1 MAPALGI
8 HRLGNFAPMHD
19 LERRNQPGELT
30 GLQQVCIGGGTPSLF
45 TLGGQETLR
54 DEQAP
59 RTHRFECPGKAGPVE
74 IVEHQDRIKEAPVG
88 PGVLQVGLLPVNPNA
103 RGGGEFARG
112 RQAVGVAINSNHRSA
127 TLRRRDGMP
136 TGAAGKVEYAASR
149 HEPVGLPGKPGAG
162 PRKRER
168 RVRRHVESDR
178 PASLKETA
186 SRAVDLLVIGGGIV
200 GAGVA
205 RDAAMRGM
213 RTVLVEQNDLAFGTS
228 SRSSR
233 LVHGGLRYLEHGEL
247 RLVFESLRERAI
259 LRRIAPHLVWPLPF
273 VFPVHDGDRLR
284 RWQLAAGMWMYDL
297 LALFRNVSPHK
308 MLGKRALLSREPGLR
323 ATGLRGGAR
332 YFDAQCDDA
341 RLVVAT
347 ARSAHEHGATIL
359 TYTTVTGLV
368 RDQDRVTGAQVR
380 DVRTGREATLRA
392 SMVVNATGPWADQI
406 RRLEDPRAP
415 RLLRLT
421 KGTHA
426 VVPRERLGNHEAIT
440 FTSPLDGRMMFILPW
455 GAWSYIGTTDT
466 DTAESPDEVRASSED
481 VRYLLRSAN
490 SRFPNAHLGEEDV
503 VATWA
508 GLRPL
513 IEDGAIGATAVSRE
527 HVVTDGP
534 GGMVTVAGGKL
545 TTYRLMAAQV
555 VDHVVKRLNAEARG
569 AWPAEAGTDLE
580 PLPGGESAS
589 LGTIRALGVDSG
601 VDVATVE
608 HMLRHYGTEA
618 AGIFNLMR
626 SEPGLADRLQPD
638 HPAVA
643 AEVLHA
649 ARKEFARSVADVL
662 VRRMHLFY
670 ETRDQGAAAAA
681 RTAELLGRELRWTP
695 GEQER
700 EVAAYRALTGRTLP
714 LTAVPELPL
723 TFRGLPSRQS

>member
-1 MAPALGI
+1 
-8 HRLGNFAPMHD
+8 
-19 LERRNQPGELT
+19 
-30 GLQQVCIGGGTPSLF
+30 
-45 TLGGQETLR
+45 
-54 DEQAP
+54 
-59 RTHRFECPGKAGPVE
+59 
-74 IVEHQDRIKEAPVG
+74 
-88 PGVLQVGLLPVNPNA
+88 
-103 RGGGEFARG
+103 
-112 RQAVGVAINSNHRSA
+112 
-127 TLRRRDGMP
+127 
-136 TGAAGKVEYAASR
+136 
-149 HEPVGLPGKPGAG
+149 
-162 PRKRER
+162 
-168 RVRRHVESDR
+168 VRRHVESDR

-205 RDAAMRGM
+205 RDAAMRGL

-233 LVHGGLRYLEHGEL
+233 LIHGGLRYLEHGEL
-247 RLVFESLRERAI
+247 RLVFESLRERAV

-297 LALFRNVSPHK
+297 LSLFRNVSPHK
-308 MLGKRALLSREPGLR
+308 MLGKRALLTREPGLR

-359 TYTTVTGLV
+359 TYTTVTGLTL
-368 RDQDRVTGAQVR
+368 DDGRVTGATVR
-380 DVRTGREATLRA
+380 DVRTGKEAAFRA
-392 SMVVNATGPWADQI
+392 SIVVNATGPWVDQI

-426 VVPRERLGNHEAIT
+426 VVPRERMGNHEAIT
-440 FTSPLDGRMMFILPW
+440 FTSPLDGRVMFVLPW

-466 DTAESPDEVRASSED
+466 DTAESPDEVRTSSED
-481 VRYLLRSAN
+481 IRYLLRSAN

-513 IEDGAIGATAVSRE
+513 IEDGAAGAGSVSRE
-527 HVVTDGP
+527 HVIADGP

-555 VDHVVKRLNAEARG
+555 VDHLVKRLNNEARG
-569 AWPAEAGTDLE
+569 AWPSEAGTELE

-589 LGTIRALGVDSG
+589 LATIRTLGIDSG

-638 HPAVA
+638 HPAVS

-649 ARKEFARSVADVL
+649 ARKEFARTVADVL
-662 VRRMHLFY
+662 VRRVHLFY

-695 GEQER
+695 AEQQR

-714 LTAVPELPL
+714 PTAVPELPL

>member
-1 MAPALGI
+1 
-8 HRLGNFAPMHD
+8 
-19 LERRNQPGELT
+19 
-30 GLQQVCIGGGTPSLF
+30 
-45 TLGGQETLR
+45 
-54 DEQAP
+54 
-59 RTHRFECPGKAGPVE
+59 
-74 IVEHQDRIKEAPVG
+74 
-88 PGVLQVGLLPVNPNA
+88 
-103 RGGGEFARG
+103 
-112 RQAVGVAINSNHRSA
+112 
-127 TLRRRDGMP
+127 
-136 TGAAGKVEYAASR
+136 
-149 HEPVGLPGKPGAG
+149 
-162 PRKRER
+162 
-168 RVRRHVESDR
+168 VESDR

-205 RDAAMRGM
+205 RDAAMRGL

-233 LVHGGLRYLEHGEL
+233 LIHGGLRYLEHGEL
-247 RLVFESLRERAI
+247 RLVFESLRERAV

-297 LALFRNVSPHK
+297 LSLFRNVSPHK
-308 MLGKRALLSREPGLR
+308 MLGKRALLTREPGLR

-359 TYTTVTGLV
+359 TYTTVTGLTL
-368 RDQDRVTGAQVR
+368 DGGRVTGATVR
-380 DVRTGREATLRA
+380 DVRTGREATFRA
-392 SMVVNATGPWADQI
+392 SIVVNATGPWVDQI
-406 RRLEDPRAP
+406 RRMEDPRAP

-426 VVPRERLGNHEAIT
+426 VVPRERMGNHEAIT
-440 FTSPLDGRMMFILPW
+440 FTSPLDGRLMFVLPW

-481 VRYLLRSAN
+481 IRYLLRSAN

-513 IEDGAIGATAVSRE
+513 IEDGAVRATSVSRE
-527 HVVTDGP
+527 HVISDGP
-534 GGMVTVAGGKL
+534 GGMVTIAGGKL
-545 TTYRLMAAQV
+545 TTYRLMAAEV
-555 VDHVVKRLNAEARG
+555 VDHLVRRLNTEARG
-569 AWPAEAGTDLE
+569 TWPPDAGTELE

-589 LGTIRALGVDSG
+589 LATIRTLGIDSG

-638 HPAVA
+638 HPAVS

-649 ARKEFARSVADVL
+649 ARKEFARTVADVL
-662 VRRMHLFY
+662 VRRIHLFY
-670 ETRDQGAAAAA
+670 ETRDQGAAAAT
-681 RTAELLGRELRWTP
+681 RTAELLGRELHWTLAD
-695 GEQER
+695 QQR
-700 EVAAYRALTGRTLP
+700 EVAAYRVLTGRTLP
-714 LTAVPELPL
+714 PTAVPELPL
-723 TFRGLPSRQS
+723 TFRGLSSRQS